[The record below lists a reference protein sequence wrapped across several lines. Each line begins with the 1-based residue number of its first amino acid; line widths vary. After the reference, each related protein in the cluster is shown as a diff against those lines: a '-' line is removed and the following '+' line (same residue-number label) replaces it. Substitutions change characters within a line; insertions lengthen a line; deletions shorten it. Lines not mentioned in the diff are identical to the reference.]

1 VKVKAS
7 CGADACTARAEGKL
21 TKVKKDKLQGSKLPI
36 VPGETR
42 TLKLRLTKKMREEA
56 LKAVDKGKNVQ
67 AKVTVRA
74 TDEAGNLAAAKRTI
88 RLK

>member
-1 VKVKAS
+1 
-7 CGADACTARAEGKL
+7 
-21 TKVKKDKLQGSKLPI
+21 
-36 VPGETR
+36 
-42 TLKLRLTKKMREEA
+42 MREEA